1 MNLTTF
7 RKLYKLNS
15 SNLLTFT
22 NPKVI
27 KSDSVAPTA
36 VLHMLPTATACPASG
51 SCRSIC
57 LNMAGNPAYLK
68 GKLACRARRDK
79 AFKENSQAFLN
90 LLVVEILRFYSKNK
104 EHKQL
109 GTRLNGTSDYKWESI
124 ELNITSETVKEVKSK
139 FNISIYQGKINI
151 LEAILTAIDDTTGKA
166 IGSIL
171 RFYDYTKRID
181 RDFKKCLELNY
192 HLTLSHGSRFDTF
205 KKAIELGLNYAAA
218 FTTKLPKIATY
229 KGHRLGVIDGD
240 VTDWRPDDKANKTHI
255 VGLKM
260 KRTPNQTE
268 GQRKAFCIA

>member
-104 EHKQL
+104 EHKKL

-124 ELNITSETVKEVKSK
+124 ELNILVRQLRKLKA
-139 FNISIYQGKINI
+139 NLIYQFI
-151 LEAILTAIDDTTGKA
+151 KA
-166 IGSIL
+166 
-171 RFYDYTKRID
+171 K
-181 RDFKKCLELNY
+181 
-192 HLTLSHGSRFDTF
+192 
-205 KKAIELGLNYAAA
+205 
-218 FTTKLPKIATY
+218 
-229 KGHRLGVIDGD
+229 
-240 VTDWRPDDKANKTHI
+240 
-255 VGLKM
+255 
-260 KRTPNQTE
+260 
-268 GQRKAFCIA
+268 